1 MRSKFHDLSIFEVDP
16 LDTIIGFYSVVGRK
30 SHAEDEDSVCLS
42 GTNPRVTLQQMGT
55 ATKKA
60 KNIMAAAGSGSESA
74 SMIKTIV
81 RADTNTRDGNFTD
94 ASVSSRVAL

>member
-1 MRSKFHDLSIFEVDP
+1 
-16 LDTIIGFYSVVGRK
+16 
-30 SHAEDEDSVCLS
+30 
-42 GTNPRVTLQQMGT
+42 MGA

-74 SMIKTIV
+74 SMIKAIV